1 MSGRVQSYE
10 SEELVVTFDPERCQH
25 TAICLRGL
33 PQVFDIKRKRW
44 IDVKA
49 ATTDEIAAQIDKCPS
64 GALQYIRKTP

>member
-10 SEELVVTFDPERCQH
+10 NEEIVVTFDPERCQH

-44 IDVKA
+44 IDVKGA
-49 ATTDEIAAQIDKCPS
+49 NADQLAAQIHQCPS
-64 GALQYIRKTP
+64 GALQYIRKA